1 MKRLDLILIIFYILA
16 AVVVGIWSLSPDTG
30 QKQVVISHQNELY
43 GTYPLPSPEE
53 KIIVIDEDGHYNKIR
68 IAGDGVAI
76 VEANC
81 PDQLCVKD
89 GEKSKP
95 GDILV
100 CLPNQLL
107 VEIEGVE
114 SDEIDF
120 ISH

>member
-1 MKRLDLILIIFYILA
+1 MKRLDIILIIFYIIA
-16 AVVVGIWSLSPDTG
+16 AVAVGIWSLSPDTG
-30 QKQVVISHQNELY
+30 QNQVVIRHQNELY
-43 GTYPLPSPEE
+43 GTYPLPSAEE
-53 KIIVIDEDGHYNKIR
+53 QIVVIDEDGHYNKIR
-68 IAGDGVAI
+68 IAGDSVAI
-76 VEANC
+76 IEANC

-100 CLPNQLL
+100 CLPNQVL

-114 SDEIDF
+114 SGEIDF